1 MNQTHAHPVS
11 RYVQLAGRGRSL
23 LVAVAVEVVLFIIAN
38 VTYGNGND
46 KHGAMRTV
54 SNVVWAIFL
63 IGFVVMIVLALT
75 ALVQRLRSRH

>member
-1 MNQTHAHPVS
+1 MTEIG
-11 RYVQLAGRGRSL
+11 RLVQLASKGRTL
-23 LVAVAVEVVLFIIAN
+23 LTVLAVDVVLFIVAN

-63 IGFVVMIVLALT
+63 VGFFVMVLVALT
-75 ALVQRLRSRH
+75 ALVQRLRRR